1 MSEISIVGLDL
12 AKQVFQVHAA
22 DEAGRCLLRKQL
34 KRREVLSFF
43 AGLAPCVVAMEACG
57 SAHYFAREIAKLGH
71 EARLVPPAYVKP
83 YVKRGKSDR
92 IDAEAICEAAGR
104 PTMRFVPVKTVE
116 QQSLATLHRCR
127 DLLVKN
133 RTMLVNALR
142 AHLAEFG
149 FVAAKGIGKLPEWI
163 EIVSEAPAEALPEMA
178 RAPLSGFLDAIA
190 LINRR
195 LDDIEKR
202 LRAWHKGNAQSKR
215 LETIPGVGLIGAT
228 ALCALVQPKASSPPT
243 ATSARANL
251 PRISCTRF
259 NSLRVRPIR
268 GKSRARLRRMGRDFP
283 RGVLV
288 PDPKLFKNGRHFAA
302 WIGITP
308 RLDGT
313 GGKIR
318 LGRISKAGDGVLR
331 RLFVLGAT
339 ALLHTLKN
347 KATPLALWMQGLL
360 ARRSKRAAA
369 VALANKLARIA
380 WAIMAS
386 GEAFKPLSGGATRKR
401 GRGKGMSGSGLPN
414 DGAVLSA
421 LNIAFRA
428 ADRGGLRP
436 MLTAAARGA
445 LQSSGRDGETPPS
458 RTKKPHDGAAG
469 GVRR

>member
-34 KRREVLSFF
+34 KRREVLGFF
-43 AGLAPCVVAMEACG
+43 AGFAPCVVAMEACG

-71 EARLVPPAYVKP
+71 AARLVPPAYVKP

-92 IDAEAICEAAGR
+92 IDAEAICEAASR

-149 FVAAKGIGKLPEWI
+149 FVAAKGIGKLPELI

-228 ALCALVQPKASSPPT
+228 ALCALV
-243 ATSARANL
+243 
-251 PRISCTRF
+251 
-259 NSLRVRPIR
+259 
-268 GKSRARLRRMGRDFP
+268 
-283 RGVLV
+283 

-313 GGKIR
+313 GGKTR
-318 LGRISKAGDGVLR
+318 LGPISKAGDGALR

-339 ALLHTLKN
+339 ALLRTLEN
-347 KATPLALWMQGLL
+347 KATPLALWLQGLL

-380 WAIMAS
+380 WAVMAS
-386 GEAFKPLSGGATRKR
+386 GEAFKPLSAAQLASVAGA
-401 GRGKGMSGSGLPN
+401 
-414 DGAVLSA
+414 
-421 LNIAFRA
+421 RA
-428 ADRGGLRP
+428 
-436 MLTAAARGA
+436 
-445 LQSSGRDGETPPS
+445 
-458 RTKKPHDGAAG
+458 
-469 GVRR
+469 